1 MTGIAA
7 WLMSMIVPILGR
19 IMVALGVSLVTYTG
33 ITEGVRMLIDYSKG
47 AYQGLPSTIAGLA
60 GLAGVGE
67 GLGLIL
73 GAIVARV
80 ALWTLTQSTQWVFKK

>member
-1 MTGIAA
+1 MSGIAA
-7 WLMSMIVPILGR
+7 WLMAMVVPLLGR
-19 IMVALGVSLVTYTG
+19 VMLALGASLVTYTG
-33 ITEGVRMLIDYSKG
+33 ITEGVQLLIDYSTS

-73 GAIVARV
+73 AAIVAR
-80 ALWTLTQSTQWVFKK
+80 ASLWALTQSTQWVFKK